1 MKTYE
6 VLCYTE
12 ALTVDFAISGK
23 AIAII
28 RSTEIN
34 EAISSFAIFACFFFF
49 YIFTEQRKTY
59 RGSLCSVEA
68 I

>member
-1 MKTYE
+1 
-6 VLCYTE
+6 VLSYTE

-49 YIFTEQRKTY
+49 IFLLN
-59 RGSLCSVEA
+59 RGKPIGVASA
-68 I
+68 Q